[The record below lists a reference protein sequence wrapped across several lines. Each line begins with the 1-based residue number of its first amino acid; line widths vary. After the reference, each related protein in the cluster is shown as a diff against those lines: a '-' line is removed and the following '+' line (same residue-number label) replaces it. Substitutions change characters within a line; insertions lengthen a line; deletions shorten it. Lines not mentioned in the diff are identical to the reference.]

1 MQIIAKDVY
10 YKYDQ
15 IDSEKTNWILQ
26 QVNVTI
32 PSNSFISVIG
42 HTGSG
47 KSTLAKLIKGLIQ
60 PSAGSID
67 IGEQK
72 KMNCDDKAKVNN
84 KVGLV
89 FQYPEHQLFEMTV
102 LDDIA
107 FGPKQLGWSMETI
120 SKEAEQVISA
130 LGLKKEILQQSPF
143 QLSGGEKRKAALAG
157 VMIMD
162 PEVFILDEPA
172 AGLDPVSRRHFM
184 QLIESWRK
192 TAQKTVIL
200 ITHHMEDA
208 LAYSDEIIVMDK
220 GKVLYQLPPN
230 QLFLE
235 HEAELIKIGLD
246 IPDQVKLLHQLNRR
260 LPEPIKV
267 ESLKEEHILEKIAEY
282 YKKQEVTYGS

>member
-1 MQIIAKDVY
+1 MQIIAKDVSY
-10 YKYDQ
+10 RYDQ
-15 IDSEKTNWILQ
+15 IGSEESNWILH

-32 PSNSFISVIG
+32 PSHSFVSVIG

-47 KSTLAKLIKGLIQ
+47 KSTLAKLIKGLIR
-60 PSAGSID
+60 PAAGSIG

-72 KMNCDDKAKVNN
+72 KSNCDDKADVNN
-84 KVGLV
+84 EVGLV

-120 SKEAEQVISA
+120 SEKAEQVARA
-130 LGLKKEILQQSPF
+130 LGLKRESLQQSPF
-143 QLSGGEKRKAALAG
+143 HLSGGEKRKAALAG
-157 VMIMD
+157 VMVMD
-162 PEVFILDEPA
+162 PEVLILDEPA
-172 AGLDPVSRRHFM
+172 AGLDPVSRRSLM
-184 QLIESWRK
+184 ELIESWRK

-220 GKVLYQLPPN
+220 GKVLYQLPPD

-235 HEAELIKIGLD
+235 HEDELIKMGLD
-246 IPDQVKLLHQLNRR
+246 IPDQVKLLNKLNRR
-260 LPEPIKV
+260 LAVPIKV

-282 YKKQEVTYGS
+282 YKKNEVTYGS